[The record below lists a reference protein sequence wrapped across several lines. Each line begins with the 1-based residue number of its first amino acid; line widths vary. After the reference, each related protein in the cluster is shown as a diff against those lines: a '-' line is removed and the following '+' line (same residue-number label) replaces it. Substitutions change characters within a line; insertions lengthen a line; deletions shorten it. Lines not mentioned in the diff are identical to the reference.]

1 MPRNRVYP
9 RARAKR
15 EALDLAMEQQG
26 RKVKW
31 VATQAG
37 LTATRLRDIR
47 NGVEI
52 PLERAEKIAAALD
65 STVAELFEV
74 IASPA
79 PAEGRAP

>member
-1 MPRNRVYP
+1 MPRTRVYP

-15 EALDLAMEQQG
+15 EALDDAMERQG

-31 VATQAG
+31 VALQAG

-65 STVAELFEV
+65 SPVAELFEV
-74 IASPA
+74 VQA